1 MKKTLLSALLV
12 VAACVPALAANP
24 PPPPPQKILLIDRQA
39 ILRFSKVGQDVARQ
53 IETMGNQAKGE
64 IAGQQKA
71 LQAEAQQLQQQIAIL
86 AADAKAK
93 KVQAFEAKQAGMQA
107 AAQRKEQAIQGGF
120 MTAQSSPRGRLSARS
135 VTSAHRHLT
144 AADALAFTAVG
155 GLDRPVMDALGA
167 CRRDL
172 DLGGLGGGW
181 LGLRGCC
188 PRHGSLTFAGD
199 GTLSWVQPPSPSSV
213 RGGTPA
219 SEAGAVPASGFGSC
233 SAAHQ
238 RSNLLVLKKCKSE
251 SIPSEGG
258 SGTPTLTG
266 FAGWAVSEA
275 SAYTRRTPGSSPAG

>member
-120 MTAQSSPRGRLSARS
+120 MTAQQTIAKTLEPILQNLMQQRGANMILDKNALVYASPQAVQAFDITQPAIEQLNQKLPSLKVS
-135 VTSAHRHLT
+135 
-144 AADALAFTAVG
+144 LAT
-155 GLDRPVMDALGA
+155 
-167 CRRDL
+167 
-172 DLGGLGGGW
+172 
-181 LGLRGCC
+181 
-188 PRHGSLTFAGD
+188 
-199 GTLSWVQPPSPSSV
+199 PPA
-213 RGGTPA
+213 PA
-219 SEAGAVPASGFGSC
+219 
-233 SAAHQ
+233 
-238 RSNLLVLKKCKSE
+238 KK
-251 SIPSEGG
+251 
-258 SGTPTLTG
+258 
-266 FAGWAVSEA
+266 
-275 SAYTRRTPGSSPAG
+275 